1 MKLAERYLPRQIW
14 DRPKQGFILPMRDW
28 LSQWFL
34 QMGGGKY
41 CLENAVQG
49 LNNKAISVWVDAV
62 TNDAMSIGWER
73 SLFSLLLLFEWATKF
88 SIKLTSLT
96 QSYRRAGL

>member
-1 MKLAERYLPRQIW
+1 
-14 DRPKQGFILPMRDW
+14 
-28 LSQWFL
+28 
-34 QMGGGKY
+34 MGGGKY